1 MSEHH
6 AGPPDEDYNSRWVH
20 AVGETTIPLLA
31 GFSVTS
37 VIVVSDDAA
46 NFRWPGLTVLALGF
60 ASVVLIAAVQ
70 SSYLARLAF
79 SSEVETSKATSGKAW
94 AGRMR
99 LAYYCGIVALLAGL
113 GLALAPLHGK
123 SMENALRWIASI
135 IAFVGC
141 AAEIVTIF
149 NVTIFQRRQSGSGRN
164 AENS

>member
-1 MSEHH
+1 MSGHH
-6 AGPPDEDYNSRWVH
+6 AGPPNEEYNRSWVH

-37 VIVVSDDAA
+37 VIVVSDDAT

-60 ASVVLIAAVQ
+60 ASVILIAAVQ

-79 SSEVETSKATSGKAW
+79 SSAVETSKATSGNAW

-123 SMENALRWIASI
+123 GVENALRWIASI

-141 AAEIVTIF
+141 AAEVVTIF
-149 NVTIFQRRQSGSGRN
+149 NVTVFQRRRSRSGGN
-164 AENS
+164 AETS